1 MAAVEN
7 PLVFVGFLVVA
18 VFVFAFALLSLAVF
32 SGAVYRPQDSA
43 LQLTTSPILSKWG
56 SSQIRPWQR

>member
-7 PLVFVGFLVVA
+7 PLVFVWFLVVA
-18 VFVFAFALLSLAVF
+18 VI

-43 LQLTTSPILSKWG
+43 LQLMTAPILSKWD
-56 SSQIRPWQR
+56 SSQIRPCQR

>member
-18 VFVFAFALLSLAVF
+18 VFVFALLSLAVF

-43 LQLTTSPILSKWG
+43 LQLTTSPILSKWD
-56 SSQIRPWQR
+56 SSQIQR